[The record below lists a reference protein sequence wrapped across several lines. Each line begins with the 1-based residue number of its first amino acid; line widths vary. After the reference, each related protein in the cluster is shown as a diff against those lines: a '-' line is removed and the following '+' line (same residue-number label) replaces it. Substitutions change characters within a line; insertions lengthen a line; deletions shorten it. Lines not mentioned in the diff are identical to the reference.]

1 MTNVSIVTPCYN
13 SARTIRQ
20 TLDSVLNQTKPP
32 YEYIVKDGG
41 STDSTMQ
48 ILEEYREAFRQKN
61 ITYRILSSPD
71 GGIYDAMNQGISTAT
86 GDVIGII
93 NSDDWLEPVAVQRVS
108 ETYEETPFDL
118 FYADL
123 RIWREEENGELT
135 QKLVKKARYRKPPV
149 VSRDWNHPTT
159 YITREMY
166 DLYSYR
172 CEGLHDDWELIL
184 RMRRDGRKI
193 RVLNEVLANFRMN
206 GVSHEKSLKKAIS
219 RGKDRYRAYRRNG
232 YSRLYLLEC
241 IAIEA
246 AKWIAG

>member
-1 MTNVSIVTPCYN
+1 M
-13 SARTIRQ
+13 
-20 TLDSVLNQTKPP
+20 
-32 YEYIVKDGG
+32 
-41 STDSTMQ
+41 
-48 ILEEYREAFRQKN
+48 
-61 ITYRILSSPD
+61 
-71 GGIYDAMNQGISTAT
+71 
-86 GDVIGII
+86 
-93 NSDDWLEPVAVQRVS
+93 AVQRVS

-123 RIWREEENGELT
+123 RIWREEGNGELT
-135 QKLVKKARYRKPPV
+135 QKLVKKARYRKHPV

>member
-1 MTNVSIVTPCYN
+1 MTNISIVTPCYN

-71 GGIYDAMNQGISTAT
+71 GGIYDAMNQGIATAT

-123 RIWREEENGELT
+123 RIWREEGNGELT
-135 QKLVKKARYRKPPV
+135 QKLVKKARYRKHPV
-149 VSRDWNHPTT
+149 PAES
-159 YITREMY
+159 
-166 DLYSYR
+166 
-172 CEGLHDDWELIL
+172 EG
-184 RMRRDGRKI
+184 
-193 RVLNEVLANFRMN
+193 VFRN
-206 GVSHEKSLKKAIS
+206 LPQIYGT
-219 RGKDRYRAYRRNG
+219 
-232 YSRLYLLEC
+232 
-241 IAIEA
+241 
-246 AKWIAG
+246 